1 MHQVLSPL
9 SLLYLAIHFQAYLN
23 YLPSQKTKMAENAL
37 ARIAILSIFIVF
49 VALAATSSD
58 ASETATKYHF
68 ENLKQ
73 TNFVFYMHDLATSR
87 SNLTV
92 NAVAGVPHKRWWILE
107 FGTVFVSDD
116 KLTEE
121 YVWDSTEVGRA
132 QGLYVNS
139 QVDGKSLHLLLSL
152 VFTNKE
158 FNGSTLEIQGADKFI
173 KYREVSVVSG
183 TGKFRLARGF
193 ATLENVNLDIP
204 LLYAIVRWNVTVFH
218 Y

>member
-1 MHQVLSPL
+1 
-9 SLLYLAIHFQAYLN
+9 
-23 YLPSQKTKMAENAL
+23 MAENAL
-37 ARIAILSIFIVF
+37 ARIAIISSFIIF
-49 VALAATSSD
+49 VALAVTSSD
-58 ASETATKYHF
+58 ASEAATKYHF

-73 TNFVFYMHDLATSR
+73 TNFVFYMHDLATGR
-87 SNLTV
+87 NNLTV

-107 FGTVFVSDD
+107 FGTVFVCDD

-121 YVWDSTEVGRA
+121 YGWDSTEVGRA

-139 QVDGKSLHLLLSL
+139 QVDAKSVHLLVSL

-158 FNGSTLEIQGADKFI
+158 FNGSTLEIQGADKFT

-193 ATLENVNLDIP
+193 ATLETVNLDIP